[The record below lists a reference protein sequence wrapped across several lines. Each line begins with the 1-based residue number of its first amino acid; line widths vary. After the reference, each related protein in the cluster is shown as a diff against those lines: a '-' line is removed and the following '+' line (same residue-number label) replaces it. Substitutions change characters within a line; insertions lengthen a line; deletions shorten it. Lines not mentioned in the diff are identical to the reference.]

1 MVRRFRLLSLAVILV
16 FVAVAGREL
25 IAGPPAPSAAAVA
38 FANHVSDAMIDRL
51 VAMLFRE
58 FEVTTP
64 ANAHIG
70 TAAIGL
76 IFNDRNDDMRLVGTV
91 DPLSENNHPA
101 DSFETAALEQA
112 MTGGNYALVERVRG
126 KWYSRKS
133 IALSTDFSTACV
145 HCHANFEDLQNPW
158 VGALMVR
165 SPIP

>member
-1 MVRRFRLLSLAVILV
+1 MVRQFRLLSLAVILL
-16 FVAVAGREL
+16 FVAIAGREL
-25 IAGPPAPSAAAVA
+25 IAGPAPPPAAAVA
-38 FANHVSDAMIDRL
+38 FASDVADAMIDRL

-58 FEVTTP
+58 FAVTTA

-76 IFNDRNDDMRLVGTV
+76 IFNDRNDDMRLVGTL
-91 DPLSENNHPA
+91 DPLSENNHPG

-112 MTGGNYALVERVRG
+112 MLGNNYALVERVRG

-133 IALSTDFSTACV
+133 IALSTNFSTACV
-145 HCHANFEDLQNPW
+145 HCHANFANVQNPW